1 MIIDDE
7 IAAIL
12 EEEGFEP
19 KPYVDTVGVMTI
31 GHGLTFVTEEES
43 EAVVRYFRLPA
54 IFKQLKNRHRW
65 LASAH
70 PEVQRVCLHMAY
82 QVGIEGFSNFIMT
95 IAALKQGRYKD
106 AASEML
112 DSKWHKQTP
121 ARAERLAARIR
132 AIK

>member
-12 EEEGFEP
+12 EEEGFES
-19 KPYVDTVGVMTI
+19 KPYLDSVGVMTI
-31 GHGLTFVTEEES
+31 GHGLTFLEEDES

-54 IFKQLKNRHRW
+54 IFSSLKHRHRW

-70 PEVQRVCLHMAY
+70 PEVQRVALHMAY
-82 QVGIEGFSNFIMT
+82 QLGIEGFSNFIMT
-95 IAALKQGRYKD
+95 ISALRNKEYDKAAT
-106 AASEML
+106 EML
-112 DSKWHKQTP
+112 DSKWARQTP
-121 ARAERLAARIR
+121 NRAKRLSDRIR